1 MNQAEWDECAMTDNQ
16 RPTMANQ
23 GPNRADKGPTR
34 ANQGPTRADKGS
46 EINVEKET
54 SRLMKQAERR

>member
-1 MNQAEWDECAMTDNQ
+1 MTDNQ